1 MKILNV
7 NKFYRIVGGSERY
20 YFDLTNLLESHGHT
34 VIPFSMEDSRNR
46 ETPYQ
51 DYFVSHIEYEPA
63 SFLYYLRNAPKIVG
77 KTVYS
82 LESRRKI
89 GNLIQMEKP
98 DIAHI
103 HMIDHQISPSILG
116 VLKKLGIPI
125 VQTLHEYKLI
135 CPNYRLYIG
144 RKKEICERC
153 KGGKYYNTFIHR
165 CLKNSL
171 LGSLLGSFAMYLHKS
186 LKIYEKNINTF
197 IVPSQFAM
205 DKMLDFGIDPA
216 KLVYLPYLVDIDR
229 FTPKYDHSNYVLYFG
244 RLAREKGIFTLLEA
258 IKNFPAT
265 RLFIAGAGHLER
277 ELHRL
282 VDEKKMKNV
291 KMLGPKSGDRLI
303 SLIQNARF
311 VVVPSEWYETFG
323 LTVVE
328 SFACGKPVIGAD
340 IGGISELI
348 SPETGLLFQPGNA
361 EELAE
366 KLNHYLTHA
375 ALLKKHGQNAR
386 NYVKDHFAPDGHY
399 NKIISLYKKLIV

>member
-144 RKKEICERC
+144 RKEEICERC

-291 KMLGPKSGDRLI
+291 KMLGPKSGDSLI

-366 KLNHYLTHA
+366 KLNYYLTHT
-375 ALLKKHGQNAR
+375 ALLKKHGRNAR
-386 NYVKDHFAPDGHY
+386 NFVKDRFAPDGHY
-399 NKIISLYKKLIV
+399 NKIISLYEKLMV